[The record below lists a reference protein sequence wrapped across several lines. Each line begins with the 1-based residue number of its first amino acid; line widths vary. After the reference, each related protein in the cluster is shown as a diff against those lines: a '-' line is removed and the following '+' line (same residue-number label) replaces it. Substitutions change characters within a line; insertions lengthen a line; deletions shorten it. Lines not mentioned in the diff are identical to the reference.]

1 MENDFNCSLSYFIF
15 NSFKPHEFYYNCTS
29 NDNVGEIQKPLG
41 IYFISSGL
49 FILIL
54 YTLCLIAMAKSDLM
68 RSSCY
73 KIMMLLGILD
83 IICTFTNS
91 LATGFLGYEGATF
104 CSYPRFIFVMGSI
117 GCGCWIGSCLICVIL
132 GINRCC
138 DMNPNLKIRFIF
150 QGSRTYIVIGVIS
163 ILTLCETFFTKPFLF
178 NSNYMCWFF
187 DPKLGLKHSYY
198 INKIHTIV
206 NCCTSILITTIYLY
220 LCIFLKKK
228 GKISPSG
235 VVSKVQRQVFIQ
247 SILICSFNA
256 IASYIYVYMQLFY
269 SPPFLVLIGQISW
282 QWSHGS
288 VCVVYLIINRTIRKR
303 VINLL
308 ISEGI
313 QKRIHIGTLQ
323 SSSLN
328 AARS

>member
-150 QGSRTYIVIGVIS
+150 QGSRTYIVIGVRPIHS
-163 ILTLCETFFTKPFLF
+163 NLLGQFRRFFHKCLYSTNFSPAL
-178 NSNYMCWFF
+178 
-187 DPKLGLKHSYY
+187 
-198 INKIHTIV
+198 
-206 NCCTSILITTIYLY
+206 LI
-220 LCIFLKKK
+220 
-228 GKISPSG
+228 
-235 VVSKVQRQVFIQ
+235 
-247 SILICSFNA
+247 
-256 IASYIYVYMQLFY
+256 
-269 SPPFLVLIGQISW
+269 LIGQLAW
-282 QWSHGS
+282 QWSSGS

-328 AARS
+328 AARSRSGATLAWQI